1 MDTYATLK
9 TNMLLLA
16 HNPAA
21 MQTLL
26 LNQLAAVEEDN
37 QIILKDPTDP
47 VVFLAEMGVM
57 LAHSSIQ
64 SQRELLPKVYPSMA
78 NSYDDLFRHMSDT
91 DYVDVFAQ
99 PSSVPM
105 LIYFDVDSILSKA
118 MPLVYDGVRKVTI
131 PRDTVFTV
139 AGYSFAIQYP
149 IEIRVLPYGTTE
161 QPAFQVVWLT
171 DQQSPIT
178 PVSTNALDWIL
189 TSAPNTT
196 SQLLG
201 IRIPMLQYAVSSEN
215 NHDTVTG
222 TNQFVMDRTFTNQF
236 FYARVWMM
244 ASGTSTWV
252 EIAHTHSRDVYDPQV
267 ATALIQVEDQSI
279 RMTIPSVYLQTG
291 LVSGEVRLD
300 IYTTIGPLSVDI
312 SAYSTDQFQF
322 AMKDFNGEVDE
333 TYSNP
338 IKAFSVKQLAA
349 EEGSV
354 TTGGRNALTFA
365 ELRDRV
371 VNNSVGQ
378 RQLPIT
384 LAQAQATS
392 NDYGL
397 DLSVPIDYVT
407 GRTFHLSSAL
417 PDSTVKGVSSPIG
430 ALTAPLLFSW
440 DEISGLSTVRVN
452 GNRLTI
458 LPDTIY
464 RYSNSSLTVDAQM
477 TELAKTMRSEDLV
490 NVANATAYLFT
501 PFHYVVDIN
510 NTAID
515 VRIYQLDAPLV
526 TGKRFI
532 STNVSTELSVVSGS
546 YELVATED
554 GFALRIVTKSESS
567 YKNIADEQ
575 CFAQISYVPRGYT
588 DQYAYINGTL
598 IGYRDD
604 ERVWEFPLQTNL
616 DVDRNDELVLTNTRL
631 ASASATPVPVAL
643 EAEFNVFFGVTDYYP
658 GNYERATMDSIIVP
672 PSRTAIGITQEIYTL
687 QLGKALSAYWRKAR
701 PQTDGVNYKYYQEDV
716 LSYYEKDVLKYKE
729 GTDAVPEYTYDP
741 ATNTIEFVYEHRKG
755 DPVLDANGN
764 QEIKYPKGTLMKDAN
779 GENIIDRP
787 RSLIF
792 RSEMSVYDA
801 RYKFSTDAAV
811 KAYLQAVIDY
821 IVNIVTV
828 SIPALA
834 DKLIDQTEAY
844 FVPVTTMGYISART
858 EDGTVTPIPAEN
870 RFTVSY
876 YMTAANRQNTDLL
889 KIIRSKTSQVINAF
903 LIANKTV
910 STTELGRAL
919 KEELLESI
927 IGVEVGGMGPDS
939 DWRIFTVVGDA
950 SQATIGKVLTLE
962 ADGTLKLKDDIVLAY
977 NRHDTDAS

>member
-9 TNMLLLA
+9 SNMLLLA

-21 MQTLL
+21 MQTLQ
-26 LNQLAAVEEDN
+26 LNQLAAVEENN
-37 QIILKDPTDP
+37 QVVLKDPTDP

-78 NSYDDLFRHMSDT
+78 TTYDDLFRHMSDT

-99 PSSVPM
+99 PTSVPM
-105 LIYFDVDSILSKA
+105 LLYFDVDSILSKA

-131 PRDTVFTV
+131 PRDTVFSV
-139 AGYSFAIQYP
+139 AGYQFAIQYP

-171 DQQSPIT
+171 DLQSPIT
-178 PVSTNALDWIL
+178 PVSTNALDWVL

-201 IRIPMLQYAVSSEN
+201 IRIPMLQYSVSSEGN
-215 NHDTVTG
+215 LDTVTG
-222 TNQFVMDRTFTNQF
+222 TNQYVMDRTFTNLF

-244 ASGTSTWV
+244 ASGSSSWV
-252 EIAHTHSRDVYDPQV
+252 EIEHTHSRDVYDPNV
-267 ATALIQVEDQSI
+267 ATGLIQISGQNI
-279 RMTIPSVYLQTG
+279 RLTIPSIYLQTG
-291 LVSGEVRLD
+291 LVSGTIRLD
-300 IYTTIGPLSVDI
+300 IYTTLGPMSVDI
-312 SAYSTDQFQF
+312 SSYSTDQFQF
-322 AMKDFNGEVDE
+322 AMKDFNGEVSE

-338 IKAFSVKQLAA
+338 IKNFSVKQLAA
-349 EEGSV
+349 EVGSV
-354 TTGGRNALTFA
+354 TTGGRAALTFE

-384 LAQAQATS
+384 LAQATATAS
-392 NDYGL
+392 DSGL

-407 GRTFHLSSAL
+407 GRTFHLSSGL

-430 ALTAPLLFSW
+430 SLTAPLLFSW
-440 DEISGLSTVRVN
+440 DELANLSTVRVN
-452 GNRLTI
+452 DNRLTI

-464 RYSNSSLTVDAQM
+464 RYTNSSLTVDTQM
-477 TELAKTMRSEDLV
+477 TELAKTMRSEDLI
-490 NVANATAYLFT
+490 NIANATSYLFT

-510 NTAID
+510 NTAVD
-515 VRIYQLDAPLV
+515 VRIYQLDKPQV

-532 STNVSTELSVVSGS
+532 DTNVTTALSVVSGN
-546 YELVATED
+546 YELVATD
-554 GFALRIVTKSESS
+554 TGYALRIVTKSESS
-567 YKNIADEQ
+567 YKNLADEQ

-604 ERVWEFPLQTNL
+604 ERVWEFPLETNL

-643 EAEFNVFFGVTDYYP
+643 EAEFNVFFGVTGYYP
-658 GNYERATMDSIIVP
+658 GNYERATMDNIIVV
-672 PSRTAIGITQEIYTL
+672 PSRDAIGVTQEIYTI
-687 QLGKALSAYWRKAR
+687 QLGKALSSYWRKAR

-716 LSYYEKDVLKYKE
+716 LSFYEADVLKYKP
-729 GTDAVPEYTYDP
+729 GTTAVPEYTYDP
-741 ATNTIEFVYEHRKG
+741 ETQTIEFVYEHRKG
-755 DPVLDANGN
+755 DPVLTDDGF
-764 QEIKYPKGTLMKDAN
+764 QEIKYPKGSLMKDAN
-779 GENIIDRP
+779 GDNIIDKP

-792 RSEMSVYDA
+792 RSEMPVYDA
-801 RYKFSTDAAV
+801 RYKFATDTAV
-811 KAYLQAVIDY
+811 QTYLQSVIDY

-828 SIPALA
+828 TIPGLA
-834 DKLIDQTEAY
+834 GSLIDQTEAF

-858 EDGTVTPIPAEN
+858 EDGTVTPISAEN

-889 KIIRSKTSQVINAF
+889 KIIRTKTSKVINDY

-910 STTELGRAL
+910 STTDLGIAL
-919 KEELLESI
+919 KNELLESI

-950 SQATIGKVLTLE
+950 SQATIGKVITLE

>member
-1 MDTYATLK
+1 MDTYGTLK
-9 TNMLLLA
+9 NNMLLLA

-21 MQTLL
+21 MQTLQ

-37 QIILKDPTDP
+37 QIVLRDPTDP

-78 NSYDDLFRHMSDT
+78 NTYDDLFRHMSDT

-99 PSSVPM
+99 PSGVSM
-105 LIYFDVDSILSKA
+105 LLYLDVDSILSKA
-118 MPLVYDGVRKVTI
+118 MPLIYDGVRKVTI

-139 AGYSFAIQYP
+139 AGYPFAIQYP
-149 IEIRVLPYGTTE
+149 LEIRVLPYGTTE

-171 DQQSPIT
+171 DTQSPIT

-189 TSAPNTT
+189 TSSPTTT
-196 SQLLG
+196 SQMLG

-215 NHDTVTG
+215 NHETVTG
-222 TNQFVMDRTFTNQF
+222 NSQYIMTRTFTNQF

-244 ASGTSTWV
+244 ASGSKTWV
-252 EIAHTHSRDVYDPQV
+252 EIPHTHSRDVYDPQV
-267 ATALIQVEDQSI
+267 ATALIQVENQSV
-279 RMTIPSVYLQTG
+279 RLTIPSVYLNTG
-291 LVSGEVRLD
+291 LVSGEIRLD
-300 IYTTIGPLSVDI
+300 IYTTIGPLEVDI
-312 SAYSTDQFQF
+312 SSYATDQFQF
-322 AMKDFNGEVDE
+322 AMKDFNGEIDE

-338 IKAFSVKQLAA
+338 IKSFSVKQLAA
-349 EEGSV
+349 ETGSV
-354 TTGGRNALTFA
+354 TTGGRSALSFEA
-365 ELRDRV
+365 LRERV

-384 LAQAQATS
+384 LAQATAAAS
-392 NDYGL
+392 NSGL

-407 GRTFHLSSAL
+407 GRTFHLSSGL
-417 PDSTVKGVSSPIG
+417 PDSTIKGVSSPIG
-430 ALTAPLLFSW
+430 SLTAPLLFSW
-440 DEISGLSTVRVN
+440 DELSGLSTVRVN

-464 RYSNSSLTVDAQM
+464 RYANSSLTVDAQM
-477 TELAKTMRSEDLV
+477 TELAKTMRSDDLI
-490 NVANATAYLFT
+490 NVANATSYLFT

-515 VRIYQLDAPLV
+515 VRIYQLDSPQV
-526 TGKRFI
+526 TGKRFV
-532 STNVSTELSVVSGS
+532 STNISTELSVVSGN
-546 YELVATED
+546 YELVATD
-554 GFALRIVTKSESS
+554 TGFALRIVTKSESS
-567 YKNIADEQ
+567 YKNIADDQ

-588 DQYAYINGTL
+588 NQYAYINGTL

-604 ERVWEFPLQTNL
+604 ERVWEFPLETNL
-616 DVDRNDELVLTNTRL
+616 DVDRNDELILTNTRL

-643 EAEFNVFFGVTDYYP
+643 EAEFNVFFGVTGYYP
-658 GNYERATMDSIIVP
+658 GKYERATMDSIIVP
-672 PSRTAIGITQEIYTL
+672 PSRDAIGVTQEIYTI

-701 PQTDGVNYKYYQEDV
+701 PQTDGENYKYYQEDV
-716 LSYYEKDVLKYKE
+716 LSFYEKDVLKYKPGDE
-729 GTDAVPEYTYDP
+729 AIPEYTYDP
-741 ATNTIEFVYEHRKG
+741 DTNTIEFVYEHRKG
-755 DPVLDANGN
+755 DPVLTESGH
-764 QEIKYPKGTLMKDAN
+764 QEVKYPKGTLMKDAN
-779 GENIIDRP
+779 GENIIDKP

-792 RSEMSVYDA
+792 RSEMAVYDA
-801 RYKFSTDAAV
+801 RYKFATDAAV
-811 KAYLQAVIDY
+811 KTYLQAVIDY
-821 IVNIVTV
+821 IVNVVTI

-834 DKLIDQTEAY
+834 SSLIDQTEAY
-844 FVPVTTMGYISART
+844 FIPVTTMGYISART

-876 YMTAANRQNTDLL
+876 YLTAANRQNTDLL
-889 KIIRSKTSQVINAF
+889 KIIRTKTSKVINDF
-903 LIANKTV
+903 LFANKTV
-910 STTELGRAL
+910 STTDLGIAL
-919 KEELLESI
+919 KNELLESV
-927 IGVEVGGMGPDS
+927 IGVEVGAMGPDS

-950 SQATIGKVLTLE
+950 EQATIGKVITLE